1 MGEIGALR
9 PPRTVLF
16 GTGLLASATL
26 VPLVRAHGRRVVIC
40 TDPVLASGP
49 HLRRVHDVLSAADL
63 DVSIVDAAE
72 PELPLASVVDAIE
85 RAGPLRPDCLVG
97 FGGGSSL
104 DLAKLVALGL
114 STNEPVDGF
123 YGEGKVNGPT
133 LPVIAIPTTAG
144 TGSEV
149 TPVAV
154 LSDPR
159 LEMKVGVSSPHL
171 VPVAALC
178 DPDVTLG
185 APATVTAYAGIDA
198 LAHAIEALTAV
209 RLPDWAAAGERSFIG
224 QNVLSSCFGLR
235 AVERISGALEDA
247 VGDVPE
253 ARAAVLEGSL
263 CAGLTFATGGT
274 AAAHALQYPLG
285 ARTKTPHGLGV
296 GLLLAYAMRFNSRL
310 RGAEL
315 SEIATAMGC
324 ANATPDAAIEATAAL
339 GRRIGLPDSL
349 ADLGLAREDL
359 PEMAERAAGITRL
372 AANNPRPLDRD
383 GALEILTAAWYGDL
397 SRVAP

>member
-1 MGEIGALR
+1 
-9 PPRTVLF
+9 VLF
-16 GTGLLASATL
+16 GAGLASSPTL
-26 VPLVRAHGRRVVIC
+26 AALVRAHGRRVVVC
-40 TDPVLASGP
+40 TDPVMAGGP
-49 HLRRVHDVLSAADL
+49 HLRRVHGALAAADI

-85 RAGPLRPDCLVG
+85 RVRPLRPDCLVG

-104 DLAKLVALGL
+104 DLTKLVALGL
-114 STNEPVDGF
+114 STGEPIDRF
-123 YGEGKVNGPT
+123 YGEGTVTRAT
-133 LPVIAIPTTAG
+133 LPVVAIPTTAG

-171 VPVAALC
+171 VPIAAIC

-185 APATVTAYAGIDA
+185 APPSVTAYAGIDA

-209 RLPDWAAAGERSFIG
+209 RLPDWTTAGERLFIG
-224 QNVLSSCFGLR
+224 QNLLSSCFGLR
-235 AVERISGALEDA
+235 AVQRISGALEDA
-247 VGDVPE
+247 LHDAPD
-253 ARAAVLEGSL
+253 ARAAMLEGSL

-296 GLLLAYAMRFNSRL
+296 GLLLAYAMRFNAPV

-315 SEIATAMGC
+315 SEIAAAMGC
-324 ANATPDAAIEATAAL
+324 VQATPDAAIEATAAL
-339 GRRIGLPDSL
+339 GRRIGLPGSL
-349 ADLGLAREDL
+349 ADLGLSLGDL
-359 PEMAERAAGITRL
+359 PEMAERAVGITRL
-372 AANNPRPLDRD
+372 AANNPRPLDLD

-397 SRVAP
+397 SRIAS